1 MKNNRVLGVIFTGIL
16 VNILIFPTVYIYQWQ
31 IPIGFLL
38 GISSISI
45 AIASWKKIT
54 VRIQKIGL
62 IAGVVLNIFP
72 LIWFLFLVVA
82 LG

>member
-16 VNILIFPTVYIYQWQ
+16 VNILIFPIVYIYQWQ

-38 GISSISI
+38 GISSISF
-45 AIASWKKIT
+45 AIVSWKKIT

-62 IAGVVLNIFP
+62 IAGIVLNIFP

>member
-16 VNILIFPTVYIYQWQ
+16 VNILIFPIVYIYQWQ

-45 AIASWKKIT
+45 AIVSWKKIT
-54 VRIQKIGL
+54 ARPQKIGL
-62 IAGVVLNIFP
+62 IAGIVLNIVP